1 MPYETVIGMEVHVE
15 LQTASKMFCR
25 CSADHF
31 QIDANTHICPVCTSQ
46 PGALPVINERAMQLT
61 AMTGMALNCEIKPH
75 NVFARKN
82 YTYPDLPKGYQVSQY
97 ELPLCE
103 NGWVEID
110 AENGAK
116 QIGVVRVHLEE
127 DTGKLQHEGRSSL
140 VDYNRAGVPLMEI
153 VTDASIRSA
162 DEAYNYLN
170 KIRQIVR
177 YLGASSGDMEKGA
190 MRCEANISIRPEGS
204 EEFGTKVEVKNLN
217 SFRAVRNAIA
227 YEVERQEQVI
237 TEGGQVRQV
246 TMGWD
251 EHIGVTREQRSKET
265 SEDYRYFPEPDL
277 LDVALDEAWIA
288 RLSGALPELPDAR
301 AERFAKTY
309 DLNEQE
315 IAVLIEDRAVAA
327 YFEEAAQIKGADPK
341 QVGNWVTGEI
351 FRRLNEED
359 VSIDDAKVNPAA
371 LVELLGLVQQGTINQ
386 NAAREI
392 FTELWEKGGSPAAIV
407 ESRGLKQISDTGQL
421 EDALA
426 QVIEENP
433 DAVEKI
439 RGGNLK
445 TVQFLMGQ
453 VMKITRGKANPQLV
467 QDLIRKELGV

>member
-1 MPYETVIGMEVHVE
+1 
-15 LQTASKMFCR
+15 MFCG
-25 CSADHF
+25 CAADHF
-31 QIDANTHICPVCTSQ
+31 QVAANTHICPVCTSQ
-46 PGALPVINERAMQLT
+46 PGALPVINSRAMELT
-61 AMTGMALNCEIKPH
+61 AMTGMALNCQIKHH

-82 YTYPDLPKGYQVSQY
+82 YVYPDLPKGYQISQY

-103 NGWVEID
+103 NGWIEINS
-110 AENGAK
+110 AGGRK
-116 QIGVVRVHLEE
+116 KIGIVRVHLEE
-127 DTGKLQHEGRSSL
+127 DTGKLQHEANSSL

-153 VTDASIRSA
+153 VTDSSIRSA
-162 DEAYNYLN
+162 DEAYDYLPR
-170 KIRQIVR
+170 IRQIVR

-190 MRCEANISIRPEGS
+190 LRCEANISIRPEKS

-277 LDVALDEAWIA
+277 LDVALDEAWIE
-288 RLSGALPELPDAR
+288 RISGELPELPDAR
-301 AERFAKTY
+301 AKRFAKIY

-315 IAVLIEDRAVAA
+315 ISVLIEDRAVAA

-371 LVELLGLVQQGTINQ
+371 LVELLGLVQKGTINQ

-407 ESRGLKQISDTGQL
+407 EARGLKQISDTGQL